1 MKMSYYS
8 FNRQELLQKL
18 KDRNHNGGSKET
30 EICWTDVLLVEI

>member
-18 KDRNHNGGSKET
+18 KDRYNSGGKET
-30 EICWTDVLLVEI
+30 EIWWTDMLLVEV